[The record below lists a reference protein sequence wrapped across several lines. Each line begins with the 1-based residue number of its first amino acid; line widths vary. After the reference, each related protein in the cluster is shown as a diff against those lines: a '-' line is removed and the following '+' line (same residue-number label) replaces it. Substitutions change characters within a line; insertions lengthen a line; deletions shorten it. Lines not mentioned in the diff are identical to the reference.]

1 MNAEIVKQALMRYYL
16 FERQF
21 LLVTTEQVTT
31 YGTADVWVMDKDY
44 LALEI
49 EVKVSRSDL
58 LGELNSIRDIKFFN
72 NPTTPSKQLKKYR
85 KHYRY
90 LTKYHQYDNKSILPN
105 RFYYCVPA
113 SLMDIALEY
122 LKHTPYGILVCVENE
137 VQHEG
142 ELLGVYHNIK
152 VVKSGKC
159 LHNGKVSENIVK
171 QTIRRICS
179 ENYNLRSKKN
189 GKNNED
195 GKGN

>member
-1 MNAEIVKQALMRYYL
+1 MEKTTKTVKVINPYRMFTGSFVPNWLLCRKELNPGDKVCYARLAQFAGKDGECFPEIPTLAEELGVSP
-16 FERQF
+16 RQ
-21 LLVTTEQVTT
+21 V
-31 YGTADVWVMDKDY
+31 DRY
-44 LALEI
+44 LA
-49 EVKVSRSDL
+49 V
-58 LGELNSIRDIKFFN
+58 
-72 NPTTPSKQLKKYR
+72 
-85 KHYRY
+85 
-90 LTKYHQYDNKSILPN
+90 
-105 RFYYCVPA
+105 
-113 SLMDIALEY
+113 LMDIALEY